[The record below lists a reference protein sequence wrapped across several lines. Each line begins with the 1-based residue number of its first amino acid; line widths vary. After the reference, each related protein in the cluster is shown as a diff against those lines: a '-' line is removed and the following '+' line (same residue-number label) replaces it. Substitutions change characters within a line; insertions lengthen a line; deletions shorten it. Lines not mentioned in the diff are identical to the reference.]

1 MDITALKLQPAKI
14 NQFKKKGIE
23 TIEQLIDF
31 VPRKYLDYRN
41 PKLRSQFVDGE
52 NISVIVRIVSCD
64 FNAMKGY
71 WKAVVEDDAYDRFD
85 IYWFGNVYGV
95 NQITR
100 GERYIFC
107 GKVSYTW
114 YNKKWQMSNP
124 MFSKDIDSLRT
135 IIPVYSKINGMSDAY
150 LKGCINKVL
159 NAFVPDEIL
168 EWEIIDKYNLCC
180 AAEKLRYIHQPQTP
194 EDIEIAKK
202 RMVFDELFHLA
213 IEMERTYRE
222 TRCPT
227 DITIKTC
234 NWIKPFLDSLPFKL
248 TDGEESQLETVRS
261 IIRKVNK
268 GYLTTSLAQGD
279 VGCGKTF
286 VAILTMLAFAEN
298 GYQTVLMAP
307 TTVLATQH
315 YNEICSFVKVNPDIH
330 PVLLTGNLKAKEK
343 REALAK
349 IKSGE
354 ANFIVG
360 THSLISDGVEFSNLG
375 LCIVDE
381 EHRFGVAQ
389 RNRIRSKITN
399 GVHTLSM
406 SATPI
411 PRTLGVSLYGEG
423 TDIYTISKMPN
434 GRKPVETTICTELD
448 DAYDFMHKE
457 LEAGRQAYII
467 CPLIEESSNEK
478 MSDIESVEETY
489 KNLCKKYENDPL
501 VKIAMVNGKMKQA
514 EVTDII
520 KRFKD
525 KEFNIVIATTI
536 IEVGVNVPNSTVIL
550 IKNAERFGLAQLHQ
564 LRGRV
569 GRGSYQSYC
578 ILASTKEDVERL
590 EVMTQTTN
598 GFRIAEEDLRLRGM
612 GDFLGT
618 KQSGDVKNVMLM
630 LMNRDLYNDIKSD
643 VKLIFEDQDRYN
655 YYYNAGF

>member
-1 MDITALKLQPAKI
+1 MDISILKIPTAKI
-14 NQFKKKGIE
+14 NQFRKKGIN
-23 TIEQLIDF
+23 TIDDLINF
-31 VPRKYLDYRN
+31 VPRKYLDYRQ
-41 PKLRSQFVDGE
+41 PKLVTEFVDGD
-52 NISVIVRIVSCD
+52 NCSVIATIITNEY
-64 FNAMKGY
+64 NAIKKY
-71 WKAVVEDDAYDRFD
+71 WKATVRDDDLNRFD

-95 NQITR
+95 DKLVAGDR
-100 GERYIFC
+100 LIFC
-107 GKVSYTW
+107 GRVSYTW
-114 YNKKWQMSNP
+114 YNRKWQMSNP
-124 MFSKDIDSLRT
+124 MFSKDINSLKK
-135 IIPVYSKINGMSDAY
+135 IIPVYSKISGMSDTY
-150 LKGCINKVL
+150 LKECVHKAL
-159 NAFVPDEIL
+159 NACSENEIL
-168 EWEIIDKYNLCC
+168 EYQIVQKYNLCSPPIKRLYLH
-180 AAEKLRYIHQPQTP
+180 EPKTT
-194 EDIEIAKK
+194 EEIETAKK
-202 RMVFDELFHLA
+202 RMIFDELFHLA
-213 IEMERTYRE
+213 IEMERTYQE
-222 TRCPT
+222 TRHET

-234 NWIKPFLDSLPFKL
+234 NWIKPFLDSLPFQL

-315 YNEICSFVKVNPDIH
+315 FNEICSFVKVNPDIH
-330 PVLLTGNLKAKEK
+330 PVLLTGNLKVKEK
-343 REALAK
+343 REALEK

-360 THSLISDGVEFSNLG
+360 THSLIADGVEFNNLG

-389 RNRIRSKITN
+389 RDRIRSKITK

-434 GRKPVETTICTELD
+434 GRKPVQTTISTNIDE
-448 DAYDFMHKE
+448 AYDFMHKE

-467 CPLIEESSNEK
+467 CPLIEENDSER
-478 MSDIESVEETY
+478 MAAIESVEETY
-489 KNLCKKYENDPL
+489 KILTEKYKDDPL
-501 VKIAMVNGKMKQA
+501 VKIAMVNGKMKQS

-520 KRFKD
+520 KRFKE
-525 KEFNIVIATTI
+525 KEFNVVIATTI

-578 ILASTKEDVERL
+578 ILASQKEDVERL

-630 LMNRDLYNDIKSD
+630 LSHRDLYNTIKED
-643 VKLIFEDQDRYN
+643 VKKIFEDPERYD
-655 YYYNAGF
+655 YYYKAGF

>member
-1 MDITALKLQPAKI
+1 MDITALNLPSAKV
-14 NQFKKKGIE
+14 NQFRKKGID

-31 VPRKYLDYRN
+31 IPRKYLDYRH
-41 PKLRSQFVDGE
+41 PKLRQEFVDGD
-52 NISVIVRIVSCD
+52 NISTIVTIVSCE
-64 FNAMKGY
+64 FNTIKKY
-71 WKAVVEDDAYDRFD
+71 WKAIVQDDAYERFD

-95 NQITR
+95 SDIKR
-100 GERYIFC
+100 GDRYIFC

-114 YNKKWQMSNP
+114 YNKKWQMCNP
-124 MFSKDIDSLRT
+124 IFSKDIKSLQT
-135 IIPVYSKINGMSDAY
+135 MLPVYSKVSGMSDAY
-150 LKGCINKVL
+150 LKKCIEQVL
-159 NAFVPDEIL
+159 NSYIPNEIL
-168 EWEIIDKYNLCC
+168 EYEFIDKYNLCFTP
-180 AAEKLRYIHQPQTP
+180 EKLRYLHQPQSP
-194 EDIEIAKK
+194 EDVEMAKK

-222 TRCPT
+222 TRHET
-227 DITIKTC
+227 DIVLNTC
-234 NWIKPFLDSLPFKL
+234 NWIKPFLDTLPFQL

-268 GYLTTSLAQGD
+268 GFLTTSLVQGD
-279 VGCGKTF
+279 VGVGKTF
-286 VAILTMLAFAEN
+286 VAVLTMLAFAEN

-315 YNEICSFVKVNPDIH
+315 YKEICSFIDKNPEIH

-343 REALAK
+343 RLALEK

-360 THSLISDGVEFSNLG
+360 THSLISDGVEFANLG

-389 RNRIRSKITN
+389 RDRIRSKITN
-399 GVHTLSM
+399 GIHTISM

-423 TDIYTISKMPN
+423 TDIYTITKKPA
-434 GRKPVETTICTELD
+434 GRKPVETSICTD
-448 DAYDFMHKE
+448 INDAYDFVHKE
-457 LEAGRQAYII
+457 LEAGRQAYVI
-467 CPLIEESSNEK
+467 CPLIEESDSEK
-478 MSDIESVEETY
+478 MMDVESVEQTY
-489 KNLCKKYENDPL
+489 KSMCDRYKDDPL
-501 VKIAMVNGKMKQA
+501 VKIAMVNGKMKQS

-520 KRFKD
+520 QRFKN
-525 KEFNIVIATTI
+525 KEFNVVIATTI

-569 GRGSYQSYC
+569 GRGSHQSYC
-578 ILASTKEDVERL
+578 LLSSTKEDVERL

-598 GFRIAEEDLRLRGM
+598 GFKIAEEDLRLRGM

-630 LMNRDLYNDIKSD
+630 LMNRDLYNDIKID
-643 VKLIFEDQDRYN
+643 VKKIFEDPMRYD

>member
-1 MDITALKLQPAKI
+1 MDITALNLPSAKI
-14 NQFKKKGIE
+14 NQFRKKGIN

-31 VPRKYLDYRN
+31 IPRKYLDYRN
-41 PKLRSQFVDGE
+41 PKLRQDFVDGD
-52 NISVIVRIVSCD
+52 NISTVVTVVSCD
-64 FNAMKGY
+64 FNPIKKY
-71 WKAVVEDDAYDRFD
+71 WKAIVEDDAYDRFD

-95 NQITR
+95 SEIKR
-100 GERYIFC
+100 GDRYIFC

-114 YNKKWQMSNP
+114 YNKKWQMCNP
-124 MFSKDIDSLRT
+124 IFSKDIKSLQVML
-135 IIPVYSKINGMSDAY
+135 PVYSKVSGMSDAY
-150 LKGCINKVL
+150 LKKCIEQVL
-159 NAFVPDEIL
+159 NSYIPNEVL
-168 EWEIIDKYNLCC
+168 EYEFIDKYKLCFTP
-180 AAEKLRYIHQPQTP
+180 EKLRYLHQPQSP
-194 EDIEIAKK
+194 EDVEIAKK

-222 TRCPT
+222 TRHKT
-227 DITIKTC
+227 EIVLNTC
-234 NWIKPFLDSLPFKL
+234 NWIKPFLNTLPFQL
-248 TDGEESQLETVRS
+248 TDGEESQLETVRN

-268 GYLTTSLAQGD
+268 GYLTTSLVQGD
-279 VGCGKTF
+279 VGVGKTF
-286 VAILTMLAFAEN
+286 VAVLTMLAFAEN

-315 YNEICSFVKVNPDIH
+315 YNEICSFVDKNPGIH

-343 REALAK
+343 RLALEK
-349 IKSGE
+349 IKNGE

-389 RNRIRSKITN
+389 RDRIRSKITN
-399 GVHTLSM
+399 GVHTISM

-423 TDIYTISKMPN
+423 TDIYTITKKPA
-434 GRKPVETTICTELD
+434 GRKPVETSICTD
-448 DAYDFMHKE
+448 INDAYDFVHKE
-457 LEAGRQAYII
+457 LEAGRQAYVI
-467 CPLIEESSNEK
+467 CPLIEESDSEK
-478 MSDIESVEETY
+478 MADVESVEQTY
-489 KNLCKKYENDPL
+489 KSMCSKYQNDPL
-501 VKIAMVNGKMKQA
+501 VKIAMVNGKMKQS

-525 KEFNIVIATTI
+525 KEFNVVIATTI

-569 GRGSYQSYC
+569 GRGSHQSYC
-578 ILASTKEDVERL
+578 LLSSTKEDVERL

-598 GFRIAEEDLRLRGM
+598 GFKIAEEDLRLRGM

-630 LMNRDLYNDIKSD
+630 LMNRELYNDIKVD
-643 VKLIFEDQDRYN
+643 VKQIFEDPMRYN

>member
-1 MDITALKLQPAKI
+1 MDISTLNIPPAKI
-14 NQFKKKGIE
+14 NQFSKKGIN
-23 TIEQLIDF
+23 TIEDLLDF

-41 PKLRSQFVDGE
+41 PKLFKDLVDGE
-52 NISVIVRIVSCD
+52 NVAVVATVLECTYNIPK
-64 FNAMKGY
+64 NY
-71 WKAVVEDDAYDRFD
+71 WRAIVEDDTHRMMD
-85 IYWFGNVYGV
+85 IYWFGNPYGV
-95 NQITR
+95 NKVFA
-100 GERYIFC
+100 GDRYIFC
-107 GKVSYTW
+107 GKVSYTF
-114 YNKKWQMSNP
+114 YTRRFTMTNP
-124 MFSKDIDSLRT
+124 LYSRDIESLQKML
-135 IIPVYSKINGMSDAY
+135 PVYSKIQGMSEAY
-150 LKGCINKVL
+150 LKTCIDKTL
-159 NAFVPDEIL
+159 DRFIPDEIL
-168 EWEIIDKYNLCC
+168 EFDILDKYDLCFTP
-180 AAEKLRYIHQPQTP
+180 EKIRYIHQPSCP
-194 EDIEIAKK
+194 EDVEVATK

-213 IEMERTYRE
+213 IEMERTYVE
-222 TRCPT
+222 TRHTT
-227 DITIKTC
+227 DILIKTC
-234 NWIKPFLDSLPFKL
+234 NSIKSFLDTLPFKL

-268 GYLTTSLAQGD
+268 GYLATSLVQGD

-315 YNEICSFVKVNPDIH
+315 YNEICSFVDKVPGIT
-330 PVLLTGNLKAKEK
+330 PILLTGNLKAKEK
-343 REALAK
+343 RIALEK
-349 IKSGE
+349 IASGE

-360 THSLISDGVEFSNLG
+360 THSLISDNVNFKNLG

-389 RNRIRSKITN
+389 RDRIRSKLTSGI
-399 GVHTLSM
+399 HTLSM

-434 GRKPVETTICTELD
+434 GRKPVETTICTNVD
-448 DAYDFMHKE
+448 DAYDFIHQE

-467 CPLIEESSNEK
+467 CPLIEESDNEK
-478 MSDIESVEETY
+478 MAEIESVEKTY
-489 KNLCKKYENDPL
+489 QNLINKYKNDPL
-501 VKIAMVNGKMKQA
+501 VKIAMVNGKMKQS

-520 KRFKD
+520 QRFKN

-569 GRGSYQSYC
+569 GRGSFQSYC
-578 ILASTKEDVERL
+578 ILNTAKEDVERL

-598 GFRIAEEDLRLRGM
+598 GFKIAEEDLRLRGM

-618 KQSGDVKNVMLM
+618 KQSGDIKNVMLM
-630 LMNRDLYNDIKSD
+630 LANRELYNSIKSD
-643 VKLIFEDQDRYN
+643 VKLIFQDELRYN
-655 YYYNAGF
+655 HYYKAGF